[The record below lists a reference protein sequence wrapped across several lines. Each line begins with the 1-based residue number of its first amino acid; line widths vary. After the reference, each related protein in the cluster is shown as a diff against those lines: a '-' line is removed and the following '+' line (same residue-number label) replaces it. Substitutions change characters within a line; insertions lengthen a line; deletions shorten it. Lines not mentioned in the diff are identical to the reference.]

1 MRVLIYLFLLLVCA
15 SAQAATTPVPDWQS
29 WVLRIDV
36 VRADGTQELGS
47 GVVIAPGRLITNCH
61 VLRDASRITVA
72 RGDVHLA
79 AHIASGDAYRDL
91 CFLEV
96 PELTAKA
103 PEFAHPLSAR
113 VGLDVVAVGYSAGQ
127 FKVSSG
133 RIKGLFT
140 CACDGGRVIQTSAP
154 FDPGASGGGL
164 FDAQGRLLGVLTF
177 KAVSGG
183 NFHFAVPVGWM
194 GVLDKLPLRQ
204 PVGQGSFWEDT
215 SRASGYFLTACD
227 LSANKEWPKLLTLAR
242 DWTRQEA
249 ANPQAWMTLGRAHLG
264 LDQKEAAVSDFQHVL
279 LLDSTHAEAQW
290 ELQKLELELGRDLLS
305 APDAVLNK
313 SPELKP

>member
-1 MRVLIYLFLLLVCA
+1 MRVLIYLFLLLACA
-15 SAQAATTPVPDWQS
+15 STHAATAPVPDWQA
-29 WVLRIDV
+29 WVLRVDV
-36 VRADGTQELGS
+36 VHTDGTQELGS
-47 GVVIAPGRLITNCH
+47 GVVIAPGRLMTNCH
-61 VLRDASRITVA
+61 VLREASQITVS
-72 RGDVHLA
+72 RGDVQMA
-79 AHIASGDAYRDL
+79 AKIASGDAYRDL

-103 PEFAHPLSAR
+103 PEFAHPLSAK
-113 VGLDVVAVGYSAGQ
+113 VGLAVAAVGYSAGQ

-133 RIKGLFT
+133 QIKGLFT

-194 GVLDKLPLRQ
+194 GALDKLPLRQ
-204 PVGQGSFWEDT
+204 PDEQGSFWEDT
-215 SRASGYFLTACD
+215 SHASGYFLTACD
-227 LSANKEWPKLLTLAR
+227 LSANKKWPQLLTLAH
-242 DWTRQEA
+242 DWTRQES

-264 LDQKEAAVSDFQHVL
+264 LGQQEKAASDFQHVL

-290 ELQKLELELGRDLLS
+290 ELQKLEIDLGRNLLS
-305 APDAVLNK
+305 APDAAVNK
-313 SPELKP
+313 VP